1 MKQIIALFLFIVVV
15 TLQASAQADIYIEET
30 SYDFGKVKEGNDTIW
45 HSFVIKNTGS
55 VPLEIKDVKTSCD
68 CTLAQWPTTP
78 IAPGKTAIIKGGFK
92 IEGKKG
98 SFEKNIIIMA
108 NTSPAVTIITI
119 KGDIVVD
126 TTSP

>member
-1 MKQIIALFLFIVVV
+1 MKRIISLFLFIVVV
-15 TLQASAQADIYIEET
+15 GLQANAQADIYLEEM
-30 SYDFGKVKEGNDTIW
+30 SYDFGKVKEGNDTLW
-45 HSFVIKNTGS
+45 HSFIIKNTGT

-68 CTLAQWPTTP
+68 CTLAQWPSTP
-78 IAPGKTAIIKGGFK
+78 IAPGKTAVIKGGFK

-98 SFEKNIIIMA
+98 EFEKNIIIMA

-119 KGDIVVD
+119 KGNIVVE